1 MKTIKIIIFLLIM
14 NVLIFSTIGVFA
26 TDTTATLNV
35 NNSEVKPGDK
45 IKVTLNVNCTE
56 GIGFIGTKINYDSSI
71 LTLESQ
77 DINNKLIN
85 YGTDKLE
92 LFSNSSEKLTNITA
106 CTFVFKVNERIDRSI
121 NQNINEH
128 VIFDTDNQD
137 ILTSTFMHNVADEKN
152 VGLVVGEDQMDSSQ
166 TAKIRVKLPVGDDT
180 LSGYNRK
187 EIYIDARDLQS
198 EYENNTGTVENMSDE
213 EYANLLADRGAKK
226 LAENV
231 AVQSFEANIRYYYSQ
246 YEYGVDYSVGDVVTF
261 IDRDMGV
268 TVSAFISEVEQVFT
282 DYYELRLSIGYDRP
296 TIYSRIA
303 RMLNT

>member
-106 CTFVFKVNERIDRSI
+106 CTFVFKVNENATAGTIKISTTNIEISDINNQEYTLNPVEKTINIKIENTSNQEEEPKQNEEPNNNEKEDSI
-121 NQNINEH
+121 QKSEKENKK
-128 VIFDTDNQD
+128 VDNTTISKKTLPQ
-137 ILTSTFMHNVADEKN
+137 T
-152 VGLVVGEDQMDSSQ
+152 GDS
-166 TAKIRVKLPVGDDT
+166 IKL
-180 LSGYNRK
+180 
-187 EIYIDARDLQS
+187 I
-198 EYENNTGTVENMSDE
+198 
-213 EYANLLADRGAKK
+213 
-226 LAENV
+226 
-231 AVQSFEANIRYYYSQ
+231 
-246 YEYGVDYSVGDVVTF
+246 
-261 IDRDMGV
+261 
-268 TVSAFISEVEQVFT
+268 AFITLICLAICIIF
-282 DYYELRLSIGYDRP
+282 YIKNKKYKNI
-296 TIYSRIA
+296 
-303 RMLNT
+303 